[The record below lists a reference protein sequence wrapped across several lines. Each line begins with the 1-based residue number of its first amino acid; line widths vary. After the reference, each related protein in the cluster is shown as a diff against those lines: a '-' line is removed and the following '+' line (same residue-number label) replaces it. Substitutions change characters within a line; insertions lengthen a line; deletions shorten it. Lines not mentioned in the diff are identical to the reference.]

1 MTTWTPA
8 RLLRLALWLVALG
21 TPLTGLI
28 LLLNR
33 DMILWEPVPGTED
46 TSSALVIDVTGVGLA
61 LLCTGILAL
70 VLTLIAEAVLVR
82 FPASAAPPAPAREVA
97 PAPSVRAAQKAAAER
112 QAAAERSPSAL

>member
-21 TPLTGLI
+21 TTLTGLI

-33 DMILWEPVPGTED
+33 DVILWEPVPGTED
-46 TSSALVIDVTGVGLA
+46 TSSALIIDVTGVGLA

-82 FPASAAPPAPAREVA
+82 FPAPAAPPAPAREVA
-97 PAPSVRAAQKAAAER
+97 PAPTGRAAQKAAAER
-112 QAAAERSPSAL
+112 SSSAL